1 MCNVILLLLNK
12 ICHLKN
18 LMQSFV
24 GLLVCEKNVDRNT
37 FCMKHDNIL
46 YKECTSVVAFTTL

>member
-1 MCNVILLLLNK
+1 M
-12 ICHLKN
+12 H
-18 LMQSFV
+18 SFV

-37 FCMKHDNIL
+37 FCMKHDNTL